1 MVLAIRCYVD
11 SPSGTA
17 SFAGE
22 PVALGP
28 SAGPV
33 ASVVA
38 VRATE
43 APMRR
48 LEHVQIQVVAQM
60 EVRGGIKFEI
70 VFGNFDIILDHFSF
84 AFLSSTLPTRTM
96 LIGC

>member
-1 MVLAIRCYVD
+1 
-11 SPSGTA
+11 
-17 SFAGE
+17 
-22 PVALGP
+22 
-28 SAGPV
+28 
-33 ASVVA
+33 
-38 VRATE
+38 
-43 APMRR
+43 MRR